1 MLKREMKIN
10 LKSFILWTFLLC
22 IMFLAVFLI
31 YPDLIENEG
40 MKLMDEMIKAF
51 PEEIIKSFNMDISSI
66 NTAFGWFQTEG
77 LVFILLITG
86 CYSGIIGSNILL
98 KEEDDKT
105 IEYLN
110 SLPITR
116 NKIAISKISAG
127 LIYIIAMTFFI
138 GIFNYIGLL
147 FAEDFNQKTF
157 FYLSLTPLISSLVI
171 FSLSMF
177 ISTFNKKTKKMI
189 GISLGI
195 VFGSYILNILS
206 TISKSIE
213 FLKYIS
219 VYTLADIRNIIV
231 ESSINPIMIIISIT
245 LSVSFLYLSV
255 VNYNKKE
262 LV

>member
-1 MLKREMKIN
+1 MFKREIKVN

-22 IMFLAVFLI
+22 IMFLAVFSI
-31 YPDLIENEG
+31 YPDLVKSDG
-40 MKLMDEMIKAF
+40 MKMMDDILKAF
-51 PEEIIKSFNMDISSI
+51 PEELIKSFNMDISSI
-66 NTAFGWFQTEG
+66 NSAFGWFQTEG

-127 LIYIIAMTFFI
+127 LIYVIGMTFLI

-147 FAEDFNQKTF
+147 FAGDFNQKTF
-157 FYLSLTPLISSLVI
+157 FYLSLSPLITSLVI
-171 FSLSMF
+171 FSLCMF
-177 ISTFNKKTKKMI
+177 ISVFNKKTKKMI

-206 TISKSIE
+206 TISESIE

-219 VYTLADIRNIIV
+219 IFTLADIRNIIIN
-231 ESSINPIMIIISIT
+231 SSINMVMLIVSFCLSI
-245 LSVSFLYLSV
+245 LFLYLSIL
-255 VNYNKKE
+255 NYNKKE